1 MHPDS
6 LPHPLPR
13 PGPRRAATLALGLL
27 ALAACAPDAG
37 ILEPAAGPLGQ
48 EQRLPERKPGGGQ
61 PPTVIQDRYVVIL
74 SDEARDGLDH
84 IKEVVAKYDGELHY
98 VYRHAVQGF
107 AATLPPKAV
116 EDLRHHPYVKVLEP
130 DHVVT
135 SAWVQTDATW
145 GLDRVDQMYQPLNSY
160 YQYNRTGAGVTAYV
174 LDTGIQTA
182 HAQFGGRA
190 WVGYDAFGGNGQD
203 CHGHGTHV
211 AGTIGGST
219 WGVAKQ
225 VSLVSVRVLDC
236 SGNGVWIPD
245 LAQGLVSTVIAGMDW
260 VVGHHGSDPAVALLS
275 AESDAGVA
283 MDYAVNKLVADGVV
297 VVAAAGNGSTDAC
310 QVTPARV
317 PAAITVGATRWT
329 DARASFSNHGACV
342 DLFAPGESI
351 RSAAL
356 NGGSLNASGTS
367 MAAAHAAGG
376 AALVLQGTPT
386 AAPAAV
392 ASTLNAWAT
401 QGQLSSLGTGSPNR
415 LLNVNRMSARVGY
428 RAHVKN
434 LGWLADVYDY
444 TLAGTE
450 GQALRMEALTVQL
463 LNAPAGVGVA
473 YRAHLKGTGWQST
486 RYNGQEAGT
495 TGQGRRMEAVKIWL
509 TNAPAGMGICY
520 RVHVKNLGWMSEV
533 CDGAQAGTTGQSRRI
548 EAIQIRVY

>member
-1 MHPDS
+1 MHPDT
-6 LPHPLPR
+6 LPHPR
-13 PGPRRAATLALGLL
+13 PRRAVVLALGLL

-37 ILEPAAGPLGQ
+37 VLEPAADPLGQ
-48 EQRLPERKPGGGQ
+48 EQRLPERTPGSPQ
-61 PPTVIQDRYVVIL
+61 PPTVIPNRYVVIL
-74 SDEARDGLDH
+74 SGETRDGLH
-84 IKEVVAKYDGELHY
+84 RIKDMIAKYDGELHY
-98 VYRHAVQGF
+98 VYQHAVQGF
-107 AATLPPKAV
+107 AATLPPQAV
-116 EDLRHHPYVKVLEP
+116 EDLRQHPYVKVLEQ
-130 DHVVT
+130 DRVVT
-135 SAWVQTDATW
+135 SAAVQAGATW

-174 LDTGIQTA
+174 LDTGIQTG

-190 WVGYDAFGGNGQD
+190 WAGYDAWGGNGQD

-225 VSLVSVRVLDC
+225 VALVSVRVLDC
-236 SGNGVWIPD
+236 SGSAAWIPD
-245 LAQGLVSTVIAGMDW
+245 PAQGLVSTVVAGMDW
-260 VVGHHGSDPAVALLS
+260 VAGHHGTGPAVALLS
-275 AESDAGVA
+275 VESDAGLA
-283 MDYAVNKLVADGVV
+283 MDYAVNALVGDGVV

-329 DARASFSNHGACV
+329 DARASFSNHGTCV

-351 RSAAL
+351 QSAAL
-356 NGGSLNASGTS
+356 NGGFLSAHGTS

-386 AAPAAV
+386 ATPAAV
-392 ASTLNAWAT
+392 ASTLHAWAT
-401 QGQLSSLGTGSPNR
+401 QGQLSSIGTGSPNR
-415 LLNVNRMSARVGY
+415 LLNVNRMSTRVGY

-444 TLAGTE
+444 TLAGTV
-450 GQALRMEALTVQL
+450 GDARRMEALTVQL
-463 LNAPAGVGVA
+463 LNAPPGVGVA
-473 YRAHLKGTGWQST
+473 YQAHLKGTGWQST
-486 RYNGQEAGT
+486 RYNGQVAGT

-533 CDGAQAGTTGQSRRI
+533 CDGAKAGTTGQSRRI
-548 EAIQIRVY
+548 EAIQIRVYP